1 MYPPPGIVPAHAV
14 PSPGSMVRDHAMYRP
29 RHAEASVLHIVIR
42 QHLGDFLRTAAD
54 RADGA
59 GLLGGHRARG
69 CRRAITCFPRFSSN
83 FCPLNAAPIR
93 MAHIWPAIEFRVAV
107 QRMILLVR
115 VVYVV
120 SSCASP
126 LSRGILGS
134 RDDVE
139 TSAAKRSPE
148 FARTIGNINATL
160 LPAL

>member
-1 MYPPPGIVPAHAV
+1 
-14 PSPGSMVRDHAMYRP
+14 
-29 RHAEASVLHIVIR
+29 
-42 QHLGDFLRTAAD
+42 
-54 RADGA
+54 
-59 GLLGGHRARG
+59 
-69 CRRAITCFPRFSSN
+69 
-83 FCPLNAAPIR
+83 

-160 LPAL
+160 LPALVGLSLGSLTTFVAALRLAALFGLPDVMRVSISAPGSSRSAPAATWVDDAIAAGPRRTAASSRRALPRSRRTRPGKLLSRKARVRQ